1 MGKRAWGLAG
11 GLALLGLAW
20 LSLPEPVRARLGLS
34 EPAPEA
40 PAAFVAAQSGTAA
53 PAKGAGLARAYQG
66 LSFAVGD
73 GPPSAAAPAEPLP
86 ESKAER
92 QRKQALRQLGYAI
105 DERFYRMSLAD
116 LRKLAAAGNVQALTH
131 LAERYLFELD
141 GKPQRPGF
149 EPEMRYREEA
159 RAALQQAYRL
169 GNRHAAAMISE
180 SYLLERQPL
189 EAAAW
194 NLVARRAGDALSAD
208 WFLTTKD
215 YRQLNAGQKAAAAER
230 AEQIWRELHPGAVQ
244 SKG

>member
-1 MGKRAWGLAG
+1 MSKRLWGLAG

-20 LSLPEPVRARLGLS
+20 ANLPEPVRAQLGLS
-34 EPAPEA
+34 QPA
-40 PAAFVAAQSGTAA
+40 PAAAAAGQAEAAAAAKGAA
-53 PAKGAGLARAYQG
+53 PARSYQG

-73 GPPSAAAPAEPLP
+73 GAAPVAAAAPPP
-86 ESKAER
+86 ESQAER
-92 QRKQALRQLGYAI
+92 QRKLALRQLGYAI
-105 DERFYRMSLAD
+105 DERFYRMPLAE

-141 GKPQRPGF
+141 GKPQRPDY

-180 SYLLERQPL
+180 SYLLEKQPL

-208 WFLTTKD
+208 WFLSTKD
-215 YRQLNAGQKAAAAER
+215 YRLLNAGQKAAAAER
-230 AEQIWRELHPGAVQ
+230 AEQIWRDLQPGKGAV
-244 SKG
+244 KG

>member
-1 MGKRAWGLAG
+1 MGKQAWGLAG

-20 LSLPEPVRARLGLS
+20 VSLPEPVRARLGLS
-34 EPAPEA
+34 VPA
-40 PAAFVAAQSGTAA
+40 PAALVAGAA
-53 PAKGAGLARAYQG
+53 GAASQPAKGEVPARAYQG

-73 GPPSAAAPAEPLP
+73 GPAPAAAPAEPLP
-86 ESKAER
+86 ESQTER
-92 QRKQALRQLGYAI
+92 QRKQALRQLGYVI
-105 DERFYRMSLAD
+105 DERFYRMPLAE

-194 NLVARRAGDALSAD
+194 NLVARRAGDTLSAD

-215 YRQLNAGQKAAAAER
+215 YRQLNAGQKAAATER
-230 AEQIWRELHPGAVQ
+230 AEQIWRELHPGAAQ

>member
-1 MGKRAWGLAG
+1 MGKRVWGLAG

-20 LSLPEPVRARLGLS
+20 VSLPEPVRERLGLS
-34 EPAPEA
+34 APA
-40 PAAFVAAQSGTAA
+40 PAALLAGEAGAAAA
-53 PAKGAGLARAYQG
+53 PVKGAPPPRAYQG

-73 GPPSAAAPAEPLP
+73 GPPPAAAPAEPAP

-92 QRKQALRQLGYAI
+92 QRKQALRQLGYVI
-105 DERFYRMSLAD
+105 DERFYRMPLAE

-208 WFLTTKD
+208 WFLGTKD

-230 AEQIWRELHPGAVQ
+230 AEQIWRELHPGAAQ

>member
-1 MGKRAWGLAG
+1 MGKRLWAAAG

-20 LSLPEPVRARLGLS
+20 ANLPEPVRAQLGLD
-34 EPAPEA
+34 EPAPATRRAGQAEA
-40 PAAFVAAQSGTAA
+40 PAPAVSGAA
-53 PAKGAGLARAYQG
+53 PAASYQG

-73 GPPSAAAPAEPLP
+73 GPAPAAAALAPPQ
-86 ESKAER
+86 ESRAER
-92 QRKQALRQLGYAI
+92 QRKQQLRQLGYAI
-105 DERFYRMSLAD
+105 DERLYRLPLAE

-141 GKPQRPGF
+141 GKPQRPDF
-149 EPEMRYREEA
+149 EPGTRYREEA
-159 RAALQQAYRL
+159 RAALQQAYQL

-180 SYLLERQPL
+180 SYLLEKQPL

-215 YRQLNAGQKAAAAER
+215 YRQLDAGQKAAAAVR
-230 AEQIWRELHPGAVQ
+230 AEQIWRDLQPG
-244 SKG
+244 KGAAKG